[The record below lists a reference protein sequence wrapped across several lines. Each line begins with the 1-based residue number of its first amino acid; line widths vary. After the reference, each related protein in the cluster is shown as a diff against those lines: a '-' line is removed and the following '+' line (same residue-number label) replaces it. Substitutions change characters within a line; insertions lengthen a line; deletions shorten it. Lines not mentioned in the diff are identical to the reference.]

1 LLDECLTRFEAYTS
15 LRGDRRN
22 MLLVAVL
29 AVTWLRFQREPAR
42 AAA

>member
-1 LLDECLTRFEAYTS
+1 MAAPRLLLKTDLAG
-15 LRGDRRN
+15 LQPL
-22 MLLVAVL
+22 LLVAVL